1 MLEFLDGFI
10 NLLGMFLESPKAA
23 AVTIVLMIVVGL
35 LVWGIFKLC
44 EGNVLVAQYGPF
56 VAVGIGIGFL
66 VLAIVAVVKGL

>member
-10 NLLGMFLESPKAA
+10 NLLAIFLESPKAA

>member
-35 LVWGIFKLC
+35 LVWGVFKLC
-44 EGNVLVAQYGPF
+44 EGSVLVAQYGPF

>member
-35 LVWGIFKLC
+35 LVWGVFKLC